1 MNYLLDL
8 FQFFIFLGVLTFLA
22 YCIGNYFYKVVIGER
37 NILTPIISK
46 SEKLIYN
53 FFGIDKDE
61 QMSWKTYLLS
71 VLAFSF
77 ISFIAVLLMQLFQQY
92 LPLNPQK
99 LSNVEFFLSLNTAIS
114 FTTNTNW
121 QAYSGETTLSYFVQM
136 IGLTVQNF
144 ASAAVGIS
152 VLLALSRAISIR
164 KGNTIGNFWTDL
176 TRTVLYLLLPL
187 SAILS
192 IILIS
197 QGVVQTFSSYH
208 DVTLLEG
215 AKQSIPL
222 GPAASQIAIKQLGTN
237 GGGFFNTNSSFP
249 LENPTPFSNFLQV
262 LAILLISASLVF
274 TFGKMIGSK
283 KHAWVIYGV
292 MLFLFVVGLS
302 VSVYSEY
309 STNPIFH
316 ASGLMEGKESRFG
329 IANSVLW
336 STATTSA
343 SNGSVNS
350 MHSSLSP
357 LAGMIALFNME
368 VGEIIF
374 GGVGCGLYG
383 ILLFVFLTVFIAGLM
398 IGRTPEYLGKK
409 IESREVKWSIV
420 AILLPSA
427 VVLLFSAIAMKTSA
441 GLSSL
446 ANAGPH
452 GYSEILYA
460 FSSAAGNNGS
470 AFAGL
475 NANTPFY
482 NLMMALGMI
491 VGRFGVLIPV
501 MVIAGSLVKKNI
513 TPSSSGTLS
522 TENLLFGL
530 LLTSVILIV
539 GALTFFPALSFGPII
554 EHLLMGQGITF

>member
-1 MNYLLDL
+1 MITTHETIQL
-8 FQFFIFLGVLTFLA
+8 IFYIVVLTALAPLFGGFFAKVLKGEKNFLTPVFGKIESA
-22 YCIGNYFYKVVIGER
+22 VYKVSKINPSEEMDWK
-37 NILTPIISK
+37 IYTFAIIAFN
-46 SEKLIYN
+46 L
-53 FFGIDKDE
+53 FGILFLIVI
-61 QMSWKTYLLS
+61 QLLQS
-71 VLAFSF
+71 
-77 ISFIAVLLMQLFQQY
+77 Y
-92 LPLNPQK
+92 LPLNPQG
-99 LSNVEFFLSLNTAIS
+99 LPNVELTLAINTAVS
-114 FTTNTNW
+114 FVTNTNW
-121 QAYSGETTLSYFVQM
+121 QSYAGETTLGYFVQM
-136 IGLTVQNF
+136 IGLGVQNF
-144 ASAAVGIS
+144 VSAATAIA
-152 VLLALSRAISIR
+152 VLLVLIRALMTR
-164 KGNTIGNFWTDL
+164 KGNTLGNFWVDL
-176 TRTVLYLLLPL
+176 TRSTIYILLPL
-187 SAILS
+187 AIIWSL
-192 IILIS
+192 LLVS
-197 QGVVQTFSSYH
+197 QGVVQTFSSYKE
-208 DVTLLEG
+208 VTMLEG
-215 AKQSIPL
+215 AKQVIPL
-222 GPAASQIAIKQLGTN
+222 GPAASQIAIKMLGTN
-237 GGGFFNTNSSFP
+237 GGGFFNTNSAFP
-249 LENPTPFSNFLQV
+249 FENSTPFSNFIQV
-262 LAILLISASLVF
+262 LGILLISASLVF
-274 TFGKMIGSK
+274 TFGRMIGSK

-329 IANSVLW
+329 VANSVLW

-343 SNGSVNS
+343 SNGSVNA

-368 VGEIIF
+368 IGEIIF

-427 VVLLFSAIAMKTSA
+427 VVLLFSAIAMKTA
-441 GLSSL
+441 TGLSSL

-475 NANTPFY
+475 NANTTFY
-482 NLMMALGMI
+482 NLMMALGMFI
-491 VGRFGVLIPV
+491 GRFGVLIPV
-501 MVIAGSLVKKNI
+501 MIIAGSLVKKNI
-513 TPSSSGTLS
+513 TPASSGTLS
-522 TENLLFGL
+522 TENLLFGIL
-530 LLTSVILIV
+530 LIGVILIV

-554 EHLLMGQGITF
+554 EHLLMGLGVTF